1 VFCGAALSKGKGLM
15 PEQYIYRNDEFIK
28 ILPAWAQELAAKYGS
43 KTANLYILYGNI
55 RDLLP
60 HKKKEDEF
68 TFTRIQEYIS
78 EVLFGN
84 QDVIVYYDRSSGVTF
99 CKPDMERDYLT
110 AMPGLCSNPDVIAD
124 DFVSRDPEE
133 SFPFL
138 EKYFL
143 SRIPAGKREKCRMV
157 FIIDY
162 AETIVPAGDLVR
174 LSDTDRYCMVT
185 FNRWASDPKFINGDI
200 SIILLTENLTDVAS
214 RLAGSPSTV
223 KINVPFPDEKVR
235 ESFLKSKEE
244 EGKLL
249 LERGLS
255 PAKLA
260 AITSGINL
268 MNINRLVSESFEENR
283 PLSMEFMRQRKKIII
298 ENEAVGLLEFMETSY
313 NLSNVSGHDFVK
325 KRFKNAAKAIKMG
338 RPDVLPMGYLI
349 AGPVGTGKSFMVS
362 AFAGE
367 IGIPMVKFR
376 NFRTKWQGETESNLE
391 RVLSILKAMSPV
403 AVMIDEADAF
413 LGARDQEGD
422 SGTSNRVF
430 AQIASFMGNT
440 EYRGKIIWF
449 LITCRPDLI
458 PIDLKRQGR
467 AEEHLALFYPETDD
481 DREDLFKILVRKLDL
496 DIRNFPI
503 RDLFKKYRH
512 EYSGAD
518 LEAVLVR
525 AKLLAAMEDR
535 VYVKRE
541 DMEEAMEDFVPA
553 AYPYEVELQNLV
565 AALECTSKEMIP
577 KKFRDMPRAKIISTI
592 QELKVLLRE
601 R

>member
-1 VFCGAALSKGKGLM
+1 M
-15 PEQYIYRNDEFIK
+15 PDQYIHRHDEYIK
-28 ILPAWAQELAAKYGS
+28 ILPAWAQELATKYGS

-55 RDLLP
+55 RDFLP
-60 HKKKEDEF
+60 HKNNEDEF

-78 EVLFGN
+78 KVIFGN
-84 QDVIVYYDRSSGVTF
+84 RDIIVYYDRSAGVTF
-99 CKPDMERDYLT
+99 CTEEMARDYLSIV
-110 AMPGLCSNPDVIAD
+110 PKLCSGGDLDSD
-124 DFVSRDPEE
+124 DFVSTDPEK
-133 SFPFL
+133 SFPCL

-143 SRIPAGKREKCRMV
+143 HCVPPGKKGSYRIV

-162 AETIVPAGDLVR
+162 AEVIVPAGDLIR
-174 LSDTDRYCMVT
+174 LSDADRYCLVT
-185 FNRWASDPKFINGDI
+185 CNRWASDPTFSSRDI
-200 SIILLTENLTDVAS
+200 SVILLTENLADISS
-214 RLAGSPSTV
+214 RLVGSPSTI

-235 ESFLKSKEE
+235 ESFLIFKKKEE
-244 EGKLL
+244 KLL
-249 LERGLS
+249 LERGLNPQS
-255 PAKLA
+255 LA
-260 AITSGINL
+260 AVTSGINL
-268 MNINRLVSESFEENR
+268 MNLNRLVSESFEEDKS
-283 PLSMEFMRQRKKIII
+283 LSLDFMRQKKKEII
-298 ENEAVGLLEFMETSY
+298 ESEAGGLLEFMETSY
-313 NLSNVSGHDFVK
+313 NLSHVSGHDFVK
-325 KRFKNAAKAIKMG
+325 KRFKNAARAIKMN
-338 RPDVLPMGYLI
+338 RADVLPMGYLI

-376 NFRTKWQGETESNLE
+376 NFRTKWQGETEANLE
-391 RVLSILKAMSPV
+391 KVLSILKAMAPV

-413 LGARDQEGD
+413 LGDRSQEGD

-467 AEEHLALFYPETDD
+467 AEEHLALFYPETDA
-481 DREDLFKILVRKLDL
+481 DREDLFKTLVRKLDL

-503 RDLFKKYRH
+503 SDLFKKYKH

-535 VYVKRE
+535 IFVKRE
-541 DMEEAMEDFVPA
+541 DMEAAMGDFIPA
-553 AYPYEVELQNLV
+553 AYPHEVELQNLV
-565 AALECTSKEMIP
+565 AVLECTSKEMIP
-577 KKFRDMPRAKIISTI
+577 KEFRTFSRTKIISDI
-592 QELKVLLRE
+592 QELKTLLGE